1 MKIPKAPM
9 PFGYWWAMYTDKV
22 KGDAG
27 FKKFE
32 HLFFEPEYGFM
43 TWSLNPECTIL
54 TIHKAAGDGEY
65 WMDKA
70 YGMFELGKKQYGL
83 KKLRVCTVRNPEA
96 FARRFGG
103 TVYEEYE
110 RNGQKVYW
118 LETTEVKE

>member
-43 TWSLNPECTIL
+43 TWSLNPDCTIL
-54 TIHKAAGDGEY
+54 VHPIFSVT
-65 WMDKA
+65 
-70 YGMFELGKKQYGL
+70 
-83 KKLRVCTVRNPEA
+83 
-96 FARRFGG
+96 RRL
-103 TVYEEYE
+103 VYS
-110 RNGQKVYW
+110 
-118 LETTEVKE
+118 